1 MNPQSSSGQSAQLS
15 ENTRSLITNT
25 SQMLDRLISQVRE
38 DITQAREPKAQ
49 ALFETTAEVLLG
61 LKKAYDDYK
70 SGSERA
76 WQ

>member
-1 MNPQSSSGQSAQLS
+1 MS
-15 ENTRSLITNT
+15 EDTRTSITNI
-25 SQMLDRLISQVRE
+25 SQMLDKLINQVRA

-61 LKKAYDDYK
+61 PKKAYDDYK
-70 SGSERA
+70 GGGERA